1 MNNRKITMAKRPSG
15 MLEAADFKLVEER
28 LPPLQENQVL
38 IKVLYT
44 LIDPIIRGWMV
55 NWFGFTEMNPGDLIP
70 AMGVGR
76 IVESRNPALPV
87 DAIVSGMYGWQDYAI
102 TDGKRIALDSLQ
114 YGEQRMPIRSHDPE
128 LPLTYPIGVLGIST
142 MTAYF
147 GVKRDGP
154 PVPGKSYLVSGAAG
168 SVGSV
173 AGQIAKMEG
182 GYVIG
187 MAGTDEKCRWL
198 TEDCGFD
205 AAINYREQNLDAR
218 LKELCPDG
226 VQVFFDNVGGPIL
239 DTVLDN
245 LAIGATIVICGATA
259 TYNAEGD
266 KPEWGPRN
274 YFNLCLKRAVM
285 KGTYCIDFYEEYPQA
300 QEQVAAWLKEGKL
313 VHQETITDGLENCPE
328 SLIKLFQGDSI
339 GKYFV
344 RLASE

>member
-1 MNNRKITMAKRPSG
+1 MINRKITMAKRPSG
-15 MLEAADFKLVEER
+15 RLESADFQLVEEA

-70 AMGVGR
+70 SMGVGR
-76 IVESRNPALPV
+76 IVESRNPQLSV
-87 DAIVSGMYGWQDYAI
+87 NKIVSGLYGWQDYAI
-102 TDGKRIALDSLQ
+102 TDGKSIALDSMQ
-114 YGEQRMPIRSHDPE
+114 YGERSMPIRAHDPA
-128 LPLTYPIGVLGIST
+128 LPLTYPIGVLGVST

-173 AGQIAKMEG
+173 AGQIAQMEG

-198 TEDCGFD
+198 TEECGFD
-205 AAINYREQNLDAR
+205 AVINYRKENLDVR

-245 LAIGATIVICGATA
+245 LAIGATIVLCGATA

-266 KPEWGPRN
+266 KPEWGPKN
-274 YFNLCLKRAVM
+274 YFNICLKRAVM
-285 KGTYCIDFYEEYPQA
+285 KGTYCVDFHEEYPQA
-300 QEQVAAWLKEGKL
+300 QEQVVGWLKEEKL
-313 VHQETITDGLENCPE
+313 VHRETITDGLENCPE
-328 SLIKLFQGDSI
+328 SLINLFKGDSI

-344 RLASE
+344 RVAEE